1 MTHSGRDPGLWE
13 ADAGPFLQPELRA
26 WGMGCAFDEVGGRQA
41 GTLGTPSS
49 NQIRA
54 CPGEVF
60 RAPGL
65 CVCVCVC
72 VCVSCSHPVKSGSGP
87 WPLAPAPRRASASP
101 LSWPPGCSDYLSRC
115 PRGSRSA
122 LLPVPHC
129 STGCPLGHFTF
140 SPDPC
145 NSGQTFPVHKVT
157 LLQLVSHPRSQSS
170 GWKSQLRPQPWPQAG
185 L

>member
-72 VCVSCSHPVKSGSGP
+72 VCKLQPSSQVWLG
-87 WPLAPAPRRASASP
+87 PLAPGPCPTEGKRLSP
-101 LSWPPGCSDYLSRC
+101 
-115 PRGSRSA
+115 
-122 LLPVPHC
+122 
-129 STGCPLGHFTF
+129 
-140 SPDPC
+140 
-145 NSGQTFPVHKVT
+145 
-157 LLQLVSHPRSQSS
+157 QLAT
-170 GWKSQLRPQPWPQAG
+170 WMF
-185 L
+185 